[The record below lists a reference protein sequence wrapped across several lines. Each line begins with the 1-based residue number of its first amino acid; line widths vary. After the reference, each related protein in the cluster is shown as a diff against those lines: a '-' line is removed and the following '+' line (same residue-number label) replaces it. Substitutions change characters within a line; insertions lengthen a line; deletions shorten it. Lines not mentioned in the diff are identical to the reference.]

1 MNKKKLYI
9 TWGVLYVVC
18 TALGFIHEPEG
29 VLAGLLV
36 TLSLLFF
43 LPPAI
48 LLYRAIPREQW
59 STVRLIRNLS
69 IASLALTLLMLVLNF
84 LSLGTSDAV
93 GYVMNGLLIIVS
105 SPMVCG
111 QAWVV
116 SLFLW
121 ACLLMVTLKYRKKK

>member
-9 TWGVLYVVC
+9 AWAVLYGICAV
-18 TALGFIHEPEG
+18 LGFIHEPEG
-29 VLAGLLV
+29 VLAGVMV

-59 STVRLIRNLS
+59 GTVRAVRNLS
-69 IASLALTLLMLVLNF
+69 IASLALTLVMLVLNF
-84 LSLGTSDAV
+84 LSLGASDAA
-93 GYVMNGLLIIVS
+93 GYVLYGLLIIVS

-121 ACLLMVTLKYRKKK
+121 ACLLMVSLKYRKKK